1 MRLFI
6 RSLVMVFAASLG
18 AFAGSASNAQSASS
32 EESRQLELVR
42 GERDFLSIRL
52 RGGESRA
59 EVGVQ
64 VPEPAQVEMIITDR
78 RLSNKGDILSK
89 LANSSNGLYVVDPDG
104 TERRVRLITRGRVS
118 NVSFFAPEAGR
129 YQLIYIAPGQPAGEV
144 SFQFTGLTPK
154 VPERLDIT
162 PIDRVYSQGEVG
174 VRLGPGETAYVPFE
188 ALAERWIGF
197 TVQGSGRGILDLEM
211 KVSVGA
217 PGSEEIAQS
226 ESNAGSRIRPTLVFA
241 STKDQ
246 QHTLVLTR
254 RESSTRGGSL
264 SSSPETFTITH
275 QELKPQS
282 ANIWPQLGA
291 EGPGADFSIELGSAF
306 SFTRSP
312 LQFDNVQ
319 FFKGYSFGESFVK
332 DAILNDQ
339 IVTIDIRSDDLSPTL
354 QLGYQTPFGF
364 LVIDAPGDRAY
375 DEQETSYTI
384 TLSRD
389 LLDPSF
395 ENPTGPKFDGW
406 WSNLRL
412 KAISDFGE
420 FGEFAITVNVEDRIG
435 LSAPSPDPVLDEQIA
450 EESPGS

>member
-6 RSLVMVFAASLG
+6 RSLAMVFAATLG
-18 AFAGSASNAQSASS
+18 AFAGSASYAQSASA
-32 EESRQLELVR
+32 EASRQLELVR

-64 VPEPAQVEMIITDR
+64 VPEPAQVELIITDR
-78 RLSNKGDILSK
+78 RLVSKTSNSLTKKSY
-89 LANSSNGLYVVDPDG
+89 ASTALYVVDPDG
-104 TERRVRLITRGRVS
+104 TERRVRLVTRGRVS

-129 YQLIYIAPGQPAGEV
+129 YQLVYVAPGQPAGEV

-154 VPERLDIT
+154 APERLNIT

-174 VRLGPGETAYVPFE
+174 VQLAPGETAYVPFE
-188 ALAERWIGF
+188 AQAERWIGF
-197 TVQGSGRGILDLEM
+197 TVEGSGRGILDLEM
-211 KVSVGA
+211 AVSVGA

-226 ESNAGSRIRPTLVFA
+226 GSNAGNRIRPTLVFA

-254 RESSTRGGSL
+254 RETSTRGGSL

-275 QELKPQS
+275 QALNPQS
-282 ANIWPQLGA
+282 ANIWSQLGA

-306 SFTRSP
+306 SYTRSP
-312 LQFDNVQ
+312 LRFDNVQ
-319 FFKGYSFGESFVK
+319 FFKGYSFGTSFVK

-389 LLDPSF
+389 LLDASF
-395 ENPTGPKFDGW
+395 DDPTGPKFDGW
-406 WSNLRL
+406 WDNLRL

-420 FGEFAITVNVEDRIG
+420 FGEFAMTVNVKDRLG
-435 LSAPSPDPVLDEQIA
+435 LNAPPPDPVRDEPA
-450 EESPGS
+450 E